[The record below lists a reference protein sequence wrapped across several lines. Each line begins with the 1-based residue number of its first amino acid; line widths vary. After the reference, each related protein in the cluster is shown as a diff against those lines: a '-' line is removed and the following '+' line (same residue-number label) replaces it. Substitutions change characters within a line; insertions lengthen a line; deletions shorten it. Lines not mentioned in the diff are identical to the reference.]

1 MYDVLSIAPVVQ
13 AGRLQRK
20 RYRMA
25 MSVDGHYRIDDIV
38 PRHFENEAR
47 ASGLPK
53 GRALVL
59 LAELVDRLGPA
70 LARAREAVQDQV
82 PDFVMDAISQDAMA
96 RAETVRVLLAADP
109 G

>member
-1 MYDVLSIAPVVQ
+1 M
-13 AGRLQRK
+13 
-20 RYRMA
+20 
-25 MSVDGHYRIDDIV
+25 
-38 PRHFENEAR
+38 
-47 ASGLPK
+47 
-53 GRALVL
+53 VL

-96 RAETVRVLLAADP
+96 RAEIVRVLLAADP

>member
-1 MYDVLSIAPVVQ
+1 MNGGCREQSRSALCPLPPADPPAADKDAY
-13 AGRLQRK
+13 
-20 RYRMA
+20 
-25 MSVDGHYRIDDIV
+25 IDDIV

-47 ASGLPK
+47 ASGLPN
-53 GRALVL
+53 GRALAL